1 MKSCYKLLIGIIA
14 GVLVWAAGN
23 NAVRAQ
29 QPMTSTVYLIA
40 DIEAITDATALKE
53 YGAKVAETLTPFNGH
68 YRIMARGG
76 KIERLDGGL
85 PPERVAIIEF
95 DSPEKAHAWYTS
107 PAYEAIRPIVQA
119 ATKGRVF
126 IVEGLGQ

>member
-1 MKSCYKLLIGIIA
+1 
-14 GVLVWAAGN
+14 
-23 NAVRAQ
+23 
-29 QPMTSTVYLIA
+29 MTSTVYLIA
-40 DIEAITDATALKE
+40 EIEAITDATALKE
-53 YGAKVAETLTPFNGH
+53 YGAKVAETLTLFNGH

-76 KIERLDGGL
+76 KIERLNGGL

-95 DSPEKAHAWYTS
+95 DSPEQAHAWYNS

-126 IVEGLGQ
+126 IVEGLGR

>member
-1 MKSCYKLLIGIIA
+1 MKPCYKLLIGVIA

-29 QPMTSTVYLIA
+29 QPMASTVYLIA
-40 DIEAITDATALKE
+40 EIETITDATALKE
-53 YGAKVAETLTPFNGH
+53 YGAKVAETLTPFSGH

-85 PPERVAIIEF
+85 PSERVAIIEF
-95 DSPEKAHAWYTS
+95 DTPEQAHAWYSS
-107 PAYEAIRPIVQA
+107 PAYEAIRPIVQS

>member
-40 DIEAITDATALKE
+40 EIEAVTDAGALKE

-68 YRIMARGG
+68 YRIMARGD

-85 PPERVAIIEF
+85 RPERVAIIEF
-95 DSPEKAHAWYTS
+95 DSLEQAHAWYSS

>member
-1 MKSCYKLLIGIIA
+1 MLE
-14 GVLVWAAGN
+14 
-23 NAVRAQ
+23 
-29 QPMTSTVYLIA
+29 MTSTVYLIA
-40 DIEAITDATALKE
+40 EIETIADATALKE

-68 YRIMARGG
+68 YRIMARGS

-95 DSPEKAHAWYTS
+95 DSPERAHAWYSS
-107 PAYEAIRPIVQA
+107 PAYEAIRPIVQG

-126 IVEGLGQ
+126 IVEGFVQ